1 MELVVS
7 GHEARGPS
15 HYICYECR
23 LMENYCFVFLEPGTY
38 RGAGKFI
45 KAARPDVK
53 IVLAEPTTAPLVA
66 SGIATERLDDGSP
79 KGTHPS

>member
-1 MELVVS
+1 MTQCAHHIIYVMKADLWN
-7 GHEARGPS
+7 H
-15 HYICYECR
+15 
-23 LMENYCFVFLEPGTY
+23 CFVFLEPGTY